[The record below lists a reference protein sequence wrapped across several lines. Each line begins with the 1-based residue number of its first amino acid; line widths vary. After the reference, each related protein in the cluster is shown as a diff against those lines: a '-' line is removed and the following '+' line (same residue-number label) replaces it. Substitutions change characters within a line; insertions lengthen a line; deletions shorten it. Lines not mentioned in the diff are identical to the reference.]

1 MHRLLPIALV
11 VIGLAVVVVSLMGP
25 APEGRCLATPRTPGD
40 SVAFAQVERKT
51 ALAATVH
58 YRDGLDLDVRL
69 APQRIVS
76 TLPGITEMLAHLGA
90 LDRLVGRSPWCDTPS
105 TVTVLPAVSVQPLS
119 AEELLALEPDLV
131 VLDSRLHRQDL
142 DAVMRH
148 VPHVLL
154 LETSSSLGQLGAS
167 FTLLADVLDD
177 ERAREAARGWNAHR
191 VELQQAVQIL
201 HRSPPP
207 RVLLVG
213 QWEPL
218 FALGPGSLLDDV
230 LATLGA
236 VNVACDLS
244 TDASGV
250 FSDELALAR
259 KPDWI
264 LGPGDPMPQRLHRLL
279 SMTPAVQ
286 EGRVLPVVGV
296 DAFARGGPRIL
307 DATALLA
314 RRMLGYGERP
324 DDAQG
329 EGEPR

>member
-1 MHRLLPIALV
+1 MLTRTASPYA
-11 VIGLAVVVVSLMGP
+11 AKSSP
-25 APEGRCLATPRTPGD
+25 AKSASTIP
-40 SVAFAQVERKT
+40 SVR
-51 ALAATVH
+51 
-58 YRDGLDLDVRL
+58 
-69 APQRIVS
+69 
-76 TLPGITEMLAHLGA
+76 
-90 LDRLVGRSPWCDTPS
+90 
-105 TVTVLPAVSVQPLS
+105 TVLAS
-119 AEELLALEPDLV
+119 A
-131 VLDSRLHRQDL
+131 
-142 DAVMRH
+142 
-148 VPHVLL
+148 
-154 LETSSSLGQLGAS
+154 
-167 FTLLADVLDD
+167 
-177 ERAREAARGWNAHR
+177 
-191 VELQQAVQIL
+191 
-201 HRSPPP
+201 PP

-264 LGPGDPMPQRLHRLL
+264 LGPGDPMPQRLHSLL
-279 SMTPAVQ
+279 STTPAVQ

-324 DDAQG
+324 DDAPG